1 MGIRGGGGRRGGKG
15 GGGGGEGGRDP
26 FIHCFHRSFDP
37 HCHNG
42 NTQPPKVERGNP
54 RNFCPNF
61 FFPLIPKRNSLFLSL
76 SLFFFSFSLSLQ
88 QYKYIDIKKKKRKKN
103 SHNIF
108 TALSECLLQT
118 ASRLSTVTIGFFF
131 IVTPAA
137 GDGAPVTSSKPRP
150 PRQAALPSPPA
161 AARRWIRSQ
170 WPQPAPAEP
179 CQMIISTDCCCCCCC
194 CCCCRRRL

>member
-1 MGIRGGGGRRGGKG
+1 MLRSGDTGGGVEGGGR
-15 GGGGGEGGRDP
+15 EGGRDP

-88 QYKYIDIKKKKRKKN
+88 QYKYIDIKKKKGKKIAI
-103 SHNIF
+103 IF
-108 TALSECLLQT
+108 SQPCPSVCCKQRRDCPLLQ
-118 ASRLSTVTIGFFF
+118 SGFFF